1 MGIADTMGTELTV
14 HQICFKVHIKYL
26 KNNGDSR
33 HNRNTT
39 YSITYTTTTTTTTI
53 TTDDDDDDDDD
64 NNNKEGEERVERYQ
78 DIVHAMKVAIVAI
91 MISALGTLSKNA
103 KA

>member
-1 MGIADTMGTELTV
+1 MNEVAPDITKEINITKHNYLLT
-14 HQICFKVHIKYL
+14 
-26 KNNGDSR
+26 
-33 HNRNTT
+33 TT
-39 YSITYTTTTTTTTI
+39 ATTATTTTTTTI
-53 TTDDDDDDDDD
+53 ITDDDDDDDDD

-91 MISALGTLSKNA
+91 MISALGTLSKNT